1 MAGIPQGGIFCFS
14 VTWET
19 VLNNVMEQVFSLS
32 YIALYGLNQQTLQLG
47 QHRTYLEIR
56 KHEQKGQKKT
66 AKIDFW
72 FRKNFV
78 LFLLRV
84 LPTELSNISANL
96 DHFKDVKP

>member
-1 MAGIPQGGIFCFS
+1 
-14 VTWET
+14 
-19 VLNNVMEQVFSLS
+19 MEQVFSLS

-72 FRKNFV
+72 FRKTFV
-78 LFLLRV
+78 LFLEFSPLNCQTFQ
-84 LPTELSNISANL
+84 LILTTLKMLNLS
-96 DHFKDVKP
+96 